1 MKKILLIY
9 PPSQPMNR
17 EDRCQVPYK
26 SLAKI
31 LAFPPTDLMYL
42 AAIAESIDCECRI
55 VDYTLDYHTLD
66 SLRND
71 LEEFKPDFLL
81 LSITTPT
88 LTSDL
93 EICSLAKEC
102 LPKIVIIA
110 KGAHFLKI
118 NIDILGKFHHLDII
132 ISGEAEG
139 PFKEIISGVPLPLIR
154 DVTWRSPKG
163 VITNGGCQ
171 FIKNLDLL
179 PFPARHLVDNRRYR
193 NLYNGR
199 VQAVIKVG
207 RGCPHNCFFCLA
219 SAVSGTEVRL
229 RSYKNIIEEI
239 RICIVRY
246 KIRDFLFFA
255 DTFNLDKSWVMQLCR
270 AISDS
275 GLRFNWITN
284 ARVDGIDLEIA
295 KAMRQAGCKLI
306 SVGIESGNEAILRK
320 IGKSITIKEIKKA
333 FQILKR
339 MGLKTLAYYIIGF
352 PWDTQQTVEDTIRLS
367 LELNSDFAIFYVAVA
382 FPGTR
387 FFDYAQENG
396 LFEVSDRDEFYKDV
410 YCYPTVKSHYLSKDE
425 IYGLYKEAIRRFCLR
440 PKYIIKRFLSIRTF
454 GELYQRLR
462 VGFFYSKAIMHRNCI
477 E

>member
-9 PPSQPMNR
+9 PPSQPINR
-17 EDRCQVPYK
+17 EDRCQVPYNNSSK
-26 SLAKI
+26 RLI
-31 LAFPPTDLMYL
+31 LPPTDLMYL

-55 VDYTLDYHTLD
+55 VDYTLDHHTLA

-81 LSITTPT
+81 LSITTST
-88 LTSDL
+88 LTPDL
-93 EICSLAKEC
+93 KICSLVKKC

-110 KGAHFLKI
+110 KGAHFLKS
-118 NIDILGKFHHLDII
+118 NIHILEKFNHLDII

-139 PFKEIISGVPLPLIR
+139 PFKEIMSGVPLPLIR
-154 DVTWRSPKG
+154 GITWRSPKG
-163 VITNGGCQ
+163 VINNRGRQ

-193 NLYNGR
+193 SPYNGR

-229 RSYKNIIEEI
+229 RSCKNIIEEI
-239 RICIVRY
+239 RVCIVRY
-246 KIRDFLFFA
+246 QIKDFLFFS
-255 DTFNLDKSWVMQLCR
+255 DTFNFDKSWVMQLCK

-275 GLRFNWITN
+275 GLRFNWMAN
-284 ARVDGIDLEIA
+284 SRVDGIDLEIA
-295 KAMRQAGCKLI
+295 RAMRQAGCKLI
-306 SVGIESGNEAILRK
+306 SVGVESGSEVILQK
-320 IGKSITIKEIKKA
+320 IGKNITIKEIKKA

-339 MGLKTLAYYIIGF
+339 AGLKTLAYYIIGF

-367 LELNSDFAIFYVAVA
+367 LELNSDFAIFYIAVA

-387 FFDYAQENG
+387 FFDYAQESG
-396 LFEVSDRDEFYKDV
+396 LFEVGDRDEFYKDA
-410 YCYPTVKSHYLSKDE
+410 YCYPTVKSHYLSKDK
-425 IYGLYKEAIRRFCLR
+425 IYGFHKEAIRRFYLR

-454 GELYQRLR
+454 GELRQHLR
-462 VGFFYSKAIMHRNCI
+462 IGGFLLKKRNNA
-477 E
+477 